1 ARQRIAPGHRA
12 VLSRDL
18 YSQELAGPV
27 GEGLGQLRR
36 DGQHERERVFGLAD
50 HLRYRYL
57 VIGARP
63 GQGGDTSRRPW
74 LTARS
79 MAARRLAQV
88 PMRALCS
95 PVATRALNSAQDRTD
110 AALHCTLVCCWLNL
124 TTSTAA
130 AQRSHSTCR
139 KPACRSSRPDCT
151 GQPVRRAAR
160 FSATSASH
168 SATARVVST
177 SNSKRAVISG
187 VMSSTSV

>member
-1 ARQRIAPGHRA
+1 
-12 VLSRDL
+12 
-18 YSQELAGPV
+18 
-27 GEGLGQLRR
+27 
-36 DGQHERERVFGLAD
+36 
-50 HLRYRYL
+50 
-57 VIGARP
+57 
-63 GQGGDTSRRPW
+63 
-74 LTARS
+74 

-110 AALHCTLVCCWLNL
+110 AALHCTLVCCGLNL

-130 AQRSHSTCR
+130 AQRSHSTRR
-139 KPACRSSRPDCT
+139 KPACRSSGQDAPH